1 MLLEHKLLKEEEKS
15 VDVFVDELENIE
27 VALKEAELH
36 SVPKNVAVLG
46 TLSFY
51 KLESYEKYKS
61 FIQWIKQNSIVD
73 APKIHMADLISIY
86 DKVFENTPKS
96 IFVSMQFCDSTAD
109 TYQTIKDIRDA
120 IKRESGVEINLIK
133 VDEHHDGYSGDIY
146 ERIIEEI
153 KKSALVI
160 ADLSYGNRNVHHEIG
175 LAQGMGKK
183 VLLLYKLRDAIDARQ
198 EIEQTFEQINFT
210 DEEKEIYQKF
220 ANSICALLYQIK
232 DSLSIE
238 KDSSIIIG
246 KLRVILR
253 DNSLEEYITN
263 VTTLISIFV
272 KSDYRYYNNKV
283 EVYKVKDFY
292 EFFLNQADAVK
303 EIILNNLYGRI
314 GNIPVIDSAF
324 DEELPFN

>member
-1 MLLEHKLLKEEEKS
+1 MEHKLLKEEEKS